1 MAILDKHAKIIF
13 EHEKSVCIQ
22 IQKLGHSAVCTS
34 EKTHQTKTSFAP
46 LKMMIEV
53 GDSRKRNEQDSVT
66 QL

>member
-1 MAILDKHAKIIF
+1 M
-13 EHEKSVCIQ
+13 
-22 IQKLGHSAVCTS
+22 CTS

-66 QL
+66 QLSS